1 MKITMYITDDLYKNI
16 MSTGK
21 SVPDFFVELA
31 DNYFFKG
38 EKEEVKVEEVSEDIV
53 ELPTL
58 GKKVVKKKPKNYKV

>member
-1 MKITMYITDDLYKNI
+1 MYITDDLYKNI

-38 EKEEVKVEEVSEDIV
+38 EKEEVKVEEVSEEV
-53 ELPTL
+53 HELPTL

>member
-1 MKITMYITDDLYKNI
+1 MYITDDLYKNI

-38 EKEEVKVEEVSEDIV
+38 EKEEVKAEEISEEVH

-58 GKKVVKKKPKNYKV
+58 GKKNFRRLVKK